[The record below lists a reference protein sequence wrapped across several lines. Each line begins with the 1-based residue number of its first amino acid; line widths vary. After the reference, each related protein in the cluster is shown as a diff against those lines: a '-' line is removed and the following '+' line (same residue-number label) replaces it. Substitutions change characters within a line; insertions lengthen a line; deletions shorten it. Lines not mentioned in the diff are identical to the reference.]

1 MDESTP
7 ARRAKRARLAPFLT
21 IADEQDVRQ
30 GVRALRRACPT
41 MRRLH
46 DLTGDPP
53 VRHVGQG
60 FEGLARIV
68 VGQQLSVASAAAI
81 WRRARAAVEPFEA
94 ARFLELEDAELRAVG
109 LSAGK
114 IRTLRALSTAC
125 VADGLNFASLDN
137 ESDATIRGRLTAI
150 SGIGPWTAD
159 IYLMFCL
166 GRRDAWAPGDLA
178 LQVATQMAL
187 ALDERPRA
195 PELETLSERWRPWRG
210 VAARLLWAYYAVARR
225 HKPSQPL

>member
-1 MDESTP
+1 M
-7 ARRAKRARLAPFLT
+7 
-21 IADEQDVRQ
+21 
-30 GVRALRRACPT
+30 C
-41 MRRLH
+41 RLH

-53 VRHVGQG
+53 VRHVGHG

-94 ARFLELEDAELRAVG
+94 ARFLELEETELRAVG

-114 IRTLRALSTAC
+114 VRTLKALSAAC
-125 VADGLNFASLDN
+125 VDDGLDFARLDN
-137 ESDATIRGRLTAI
+137 EDDTAIRGRLTSI
-150 SGIGPWTAD
+150 TGIGPWTAD

-195 PELETLSERWRPWRG
+195 PELEDLSERWRPWRA
-210 VAARLLWAYYAVARR
+210 VAARLLWAYYAVARQR
-225 HKPSQPL
+225 KPSQPL

>member
-1 MDESTP
+1 M
-7 ARRAKRARLAPFLT
+7 
-21 IADEQDVRQ
+21 
-30 GVRALRRACPT
+30 C
-41 MRRLH
+41 RLH

-53 VRHVGQG
+53 VRHVGHG

-94 ARFLELEDAELRAVG
+94 ARFLELEETELRAVG

-114 IRTLRALSTAC
+114 VRTLKALSAAC
-125 VADGLNFASLDN
+125 VDDGLDFARLDN
-137 ESDATIRGRLTAI
+137 EDDTAIRGRLTSI
-150 SGIGPWTAD
+150 TGIGPWTAD

-195 PELETLSERWRPWRG
+195 PGLEDLSERWRPWRA
-210 VAARLLWAYYAVARR
+210 VAARLLWAYYAVARQR
-225 HKPSQPL
+225 KPSQPL